1 MGRQQNKVVVVSGS
15 GNNVATD
22 SNGTTVTTADGN
34 TVTTS
39 TDDASVVVVNGRVFI
54 NGREL

>member
-1 MGRQQNKVVVVSGS
+1 MGRQKNKVVVVSGN

-22 SNGTTVTTADGN
+22 GNGTTVTTADGN

-39 TDDASVVVVNGRVFI
+39 SDDSSVVVVNGRVFI